1 MSKTDLSIQFYES
14 IIDDIV
20 TEAVIQVE
28 NKNSE
33 DVENITVSEEK
44 CKCRAESQEKAKEQE
59 EQTEIRS
66 K

>member
-14 IIDDIV
+14 IIEDIV

-33 DVENITVSEEK
+33 DVDSITVSEEN
-44 CKCRAESQEKAKEQE
+44 CECRAESQEKAKEQE
-59 EQTEIRS
+59 EQTEILS